1 MKIYLSGAAGHM
13 GRAVAAEAARLGV
26 EIAGG
31 VDLSPADLP
40 FPLTD
45 RFSSL
50 PAGGE
55 ALIDFSMPSSL
66 ESLLAFAVSKKI
78 PAVLCT
84 TGYTEDQ
91 LRAIDEASRQI
102 PIFRSGNMSVGIA
115 VLRRLARQA
124 AAMLGDSFDIE
135 IVEAHHRR
143 KADAPSGTALMLYDA
158 VKDARGTESPA
169 VTGRSGRDCRRQPG
183 DIGLHAIR
191 GGTVVGEHEVLF
203 LGDMERITITHS
215 AESRSV
221 FAVGALR
228 AAEFLIGREP
238 GMYNM
243 DDMLDLL

>member
-1 MKIYLSGAAGHM
+1 MKIYLSGATGHM

-26 EIAGG
+26 QIAGG
-31 VDLSPADLP
+31 VDLNPAELP

-45 RFSSL
+45 RFASL
-50 PAGGE
+50 PEGGE
-55 ALIDFSMPSSL
+55 VLIDFSMPSSL
-66 ESLLAFAVSKKI
+66 DDLLAFATAKGL

-84 TGYTEDQ
+84 TGYTEEQ
-91 LRAIDEASRQI
+91 LLAIEQASRRI
-102 PIFRSGNMSVGIA
+102 AIFRSGNMSVGIA

-124 AAMLGDSFDIE
+124 AAALGSSFDIE

-158 VKDARGTESPA
+158 VKNARQTESPA
-169 VTGRSGRDCRRQPG
+169 VQGRSGRDCRRQPG
-183 DIGLHAIR
+183 EIGLHAVR

-203 LGDMERITITHS
+203 LGDQERLTLTHS

-228 AAEFLIGREP
+228 AAQFLIGRAP

-243 DDMLDLL
+243 DDMLDLG